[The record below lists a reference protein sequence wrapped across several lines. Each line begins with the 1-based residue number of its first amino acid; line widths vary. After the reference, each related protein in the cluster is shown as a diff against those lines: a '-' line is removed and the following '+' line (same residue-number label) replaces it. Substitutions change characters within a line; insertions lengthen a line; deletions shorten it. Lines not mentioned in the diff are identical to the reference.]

1 MQADCKRKLL
11 YISGCLAENY
21 NLISYLPQV
30 ADNTFFS
37 SPLSILEKCFIR

>member
-1 MQADCKRKLL
+1 MQVVCKRKLL
-11 YISGCLAENY
+11 YICVMNHGND
-21 NLISYLPQV
+21 NLISYLLQV